1 MAITPAG
8 RGPEVLA
15 VYSLFLGLT
24 TLTVGLRA
32 YCRLRIQRAFGW
44 DDWFAVLAWVGL
56 VILIYCRRD
65 MIMLTGDRFSLFY
78 MQHSPLLVSTM
89 APVST

>member
-56 VILIYCRRD
+56 VNLINGTK
-65 MIMLTGDRFSLFY
+65 M
-78 MQHSPLLVSTM
+78 
-89 APVST
+89 